1 MPNFIIM
8 GSANDTDIN
17 IPVIDI
23 SSPSL
28 DVAKDILEAASTYGF
43 VFVKNHEVGIPPED
57 IQGMFDLV
65 YSICLARF
73 A

>member
-1 MPNFIIM
+1 M
-8 GSANDTDIN
+8 GSANGTDIT

-28 DVAKDILEAASTYGF
+28 DVAEDILEAASTYGF
-43 VFVKNHEVGIPPED
+43 VFVKNHEVGISPED

-65 YSICLARF
+65 YSICLARYN
-73 A
+73 

>member
-1 MPNFIIM
+1 M

-28 DVAKDILEAASTYGF
+28 DVAKDILEAASIYGF

-65 YSICLARF
+65 YSICLARY

>member
-1 MPNFIIM
+1 M
-8 GSANDTDIN
+8 GSANGADVT

-28 DVAKDILEAASTYGF
+28 DVAEDILEAASTYGF

-57 IQGMFDLV
+57 IQRMFDLV
-65 YSICLARF
+65 YSICLARY

>member
-1 MPNFIIM
+1 M
-8 GSANDTDIN
+8 GSANGADVT

-28 DVAKDILEAASTYGF
+28 DVAEDILEAASTYGF

-57 IQGMFDLV
+57 IQRMFDLV
-65 YSICLARF
+65 YSISLARY

>member
-1 MPNFIIM
+1 M
-8 GSANDTDIN
+8 GSVNGADVT

-28 DVAKDILEAASTYGF
+28 DVAEDILEAASTYGF

-57 IQGMFDLV
+57 IQRMFDLV
-65 YSICLARF
+65 YSICLARY